1 MVCTISRTTK
11 GQIEELERQGFTID
25 SIKESRHMKFKVTT
39 PQGTSM
45 IITTAKTPSDW
56 RVQKKFRSQLKRF
69 ARPIV

>member
-11 GQIEELERQGFTID
+11 DQIEELMRQGFIVD
-25 SIKESRHMKFKVTT
+25 GMIEGRHMKFKVTT
-39 PQGTSM
+39 PQGKSM
-45 IITTAKTPSDW
+45 TITTSKTPSDW